1 MWWPWQCP
9 LIPQASGLPYGSLI
23 NKFPHCKAASLPCF
37 AVWVLSPDLVLL
49 WQAAVYNSPGRC
61 LLQLPEQ
68 VSPSIQALSSF
79 REWDLFWVL
88 CTYRGWGGFLTFT
101 CLCQLSQGKVLY
113 LFFHAVLWQVTL
125 CFSVLQCEHTVPHCL
140 PLARLPH
147 AMLHCRSGC
156 LNFVFHKMR
165 SRACWRKKSRTA
177 ERHWEILL
185 TCSGRIVEI
194 CRFVYKLVPEFTK

>member
-1 MWWPWQCP
+1 M
-9 LIPQASGLPYGSLI
+9 
-23 NKFPHCKAASLPCF
+23 NKCPHCKAAFLPCF

-68 VSPSIQALSSF
+68 VSPSIHALPSF

-101 CLCQLSQGKVLY
+101 CLCQLSQGEVLC
-113 LFFHAVLWQVTL
+113 LSFPAVLWQVTL
-125 CFSVLQCEHTVPHCL
+125 CVSVLQCEALCSLLLTL
-140 PLARLPH
+140 TRLPH
-147 AMLHCRSGC
+147 AMLHCRSRC
-156 LNFVFHKMR
+156 PNFVFHKMR
-165 SRACWRKKSRTA
+165 SRACWREKSRTA

-185 TCSGRIVEI
+185 
-194 CRFVYKLVPEFTK
+194 LVLGELWKFAGLFTS